1 MITYICFN
9 RNPLNHHIFVGFSE
23 IGVVSDLLSPQAI
36 YFLEEATALLGD
48 LQLHSLDALTAS
60 IQSLSDGHVAL
71 LDF

>member
-9 RNPLNHHIFVGFSE
+9 RNPLNHHIFVG

-48 LQLHSLDALTAS
+48 LQLHSLDELTAS

>member
-9 RNPLNHHIFVGFSE
+9 RNLLNHHIFVGFSE
-23 IGVVSDLLSPQAI
+23 IGVVSLSLQAI

-48 LQLHSLDALTAS
+48 LQLHSLDELTAS